1 MKTIENQELYKF
13 YQEICTDIDSTQLS
27 EEEGGLKEQIFTE
40 LALSLL
46 ADAGETEN
54 YRVCYDE
61 KLDKLGRVNH
71 KINGY
76 ALSENYETLDLFITV
91 FKNTENIST
100 TNKADVDTAINRST
114 RFLKNALNG
123 YLEEIE
129 ESSQI
134 FDLAQT
140 LFRSQE
146 VKEFLTRINIFILTD
161 GDFKSE
167 ISPADKFRDWSV
179 YHRII
184 DINYLHNL
192 SEKSHVPIEIEFDRP
207 LPCIVADAS
216 NDEYQS
222 YLAIISGSILA
233 EIYEKYGS
241 RLLEQNVRSFLQFSG
256 KINKG
261 IRNTII
267 KEPHFFLAFNNG
279 IAATAESIELVFQ
292 LNGGQAIG
300 KITDLQIVNGGQ
312 TTASI
317 YHTWK
322 KDKADISG
330 ISVQLKL
337 SVVKNEVKFAEIV
350 SRISEYA
357 NTQNKV
363 SISDLSSNHP
373 FHIGFEKLSRT
384 IWAPPIDGQST
395 QTRWFYERARGS
407 YKNAILKDGFTK
419 SKKKAFEIKN
429 PKNQL
434 FSKEDLAKCQNAYQE
449 VYDGKKLVITPHF
462 VVRGNQKNYVQF
474 VNYNLV
480 KKPDNIYFEDSIA
493 KAILFRSAEKIY
505 GVKPNSIGD
514 MRFLTVPYSIAW
526 LGYQTKYKLDLYKIW
541 KNQDISEV
549 LKELFYKILIAVE
562 ERIKKQAPG
571 SLYLEWGKKE
581 DAWLDLREQDFGID
595 LSILRPDFE
604 DGTTNRRPLT
614 EDETQQIEIKVQEER
629 LRSVHPKTW
638 VTIEKWSNTTGK
650 LSSYQQNMVNTIKG
664 RVANNRQFSEI
675 ERQFGI
681 EVLDFVIN
689 EAPKLLYE
697 TDEFFEQEIIQQ
709 QQVNQNKIEINLD
722 LIKRMVD
729 FDKKKRVL
737 KDHHF
742 KVMLQIVKSEQP
754 LTNTNKKF
762 VEMNLQRLKNY
773 GFKV

>member
-1 MKTIENQELYKF
+1 MKPSDNQELNKF
-13 YQEICTDIDSTQLS
+13 YQEICTDINATQLT
-27 EEEGGLKEQIFTE
+27 EEEGGIREQIFTE

-46 ADAGETEN
+46 VDAGETEN

-61 KLDKLGRVNH
+61 KLDKLGRVSH
-71 KINGY
+71 KVNGY
-76 ALSENYETLDLFITV
+76 ALSENYETLDLYVAI
-91 FKNTENIST
+91 FKNTDTIT
-100 TNKADVDTAINRST
+100 TTTKAEVETAITRVT

-140 LFRSQE
+140 LYLSKE
-146 VKEFLTRINIFILTD
+146 VSEFLTRINIFVLTD

-167 ISPADKFRDWSV
+167 ISLTDKFKDWTV
-179 YHRII
+179 NNRII
-184 DINYLHNL
+184 DINYLYNL
-192 SEKSHVPIEIEFDRP
+192 SEKSHIPIEIEFSKP
-207 LPCIVADAS
+207 LPCIVSDAN

-279 IAATAESIELVFQ
+279 IAATAESIELITQ
-292 LNGGQAIG
+292 PNGGQAIS

-322 KDKADISG
+322 KDKADLSG

-337 SVVKNEVKFAEIV
+337 SVVKNEEKFNEIV

-363 SISDLSSNHP
+363 TASDLSSNRP
-373 FHIGFEKLSRT
+373 FHIELEKLSRT
-384 IWAPPIDGQST
+384 IWASPIAGQSN
-395 QTRWFYERARGS
+395 QTRWFFERARGS
-407 YKNAILKDGFTK
+407 FKNALLKEGFTK
-419 SKKKAFEIKN
+419 AKKKAFEIKN

-434 FSKEDLAKCQNAYQE
+434 FSKEDLAKYQNAYQE
-449 VYDGKKLVITPHF
+449 VFDGKKLVISPHF

-474 VNYNLV
+474 VNHNLV

-493 KAILFRSAEKIY
+493 KAIIFRSAEKIY

-514 MRFLTVPYSIAW
+514 MRFLTVPYSISW
-526 LGYQTKYKLDLYKIW
+526 LGLKTNYKLDLFKIW
-541 KNQDISEV
+541 KNQTISEN
-549 LKELFYKILIAVE
+549 LKELFYKIMIAIE
-562 ERIKKQAPG
+562 SRIKEKAEG
-571 SLYLEWGKKE
+571 SLYLEWAKKE
-581 DAWLDLREQDFGID
+581 DAWLDVREQSFGLD
-595 LSILRPDFE
+595 LSVIKSDLE
-604 DGTTNRRPLT
+604 DGITNRRKIT
-614 EDETQQIEIKVQEER
+614 DDETKQAEIVFQEER
-629 LRSVHPKTW
+629 LRSVHYKTW
-638 VTIEKWSNTTGK
+638 LAIEQWGNTTGK
-650 LSSYQQNMVNTIKG
+650 LSAYQQNMANNVKG
-664 RVANNRQFSEI
+664 RISNNRPFTDL
-675 ERQFGI
+675 ERQHGI
-681 EVLDFVIN
+681 EILDLAIMQ
-689 EAPKLLYE
+689 APQLLYE
-697 TDEFFEQEIIQQ
+697 TEELFEKNLQDNSFNNGSEITLEII
-709 QQVNQNKIEINLD
+709 KS
-722 LIKRMVD
+722 MVD
-729 FDKKKRVL
+729 FDKKKRIL
-737 KDHHF
+737 RNHHF
-742 KVMLQIVKSEQP
+742 KLILQIMKGEKVLDE
-754 LTNTNKKF
+754 TNRKF
-762 VEMNLQRLKNY
+762 AKMNLEMLRKN
-773 GFKV
+773 GFTE